1 MSKQVQL
8 RRGTTT
14 QHSTFTGAAGEV
26 TYDTDRKCLV
36 VHDGV
41 TAGGLPIL
49 GSVLLAPGNVNL
61 MQNILSRVAILGGSY
76 SSPALTVLNAA
87 YFGGPTTIGDLL
99 SSVAYLGG
107 VGTVTIDFAL
117 GRLQILMPLYGDVT
131 FATANRLVS
140 RVCQVSIP
148 CGATGRNLSFP
159 AGWIFVGGAAP
170 ASIAAN
176 KTALLELWCTGSSDT
191 EVIARYSV
199 QP

>member
-8 RRGTTT
+8 RRGTTA
-14 QHSTFTGAAGEV
+14 QHGTFTGAAGEV

-41 TAGGLPIL
+41 TAGGRPLLDALIL
-49 GSVLLAPGNVNL
+49 TPSGGLSSL
-61 MQNILSRVAILGGSY
+61 QNIASRVAILGGSY
-76 SSPALTVLNAA
+76 SSPALTVTNAA

-107 VGTVTIDFAL
+107 TGTVTIDFAL

-140 RVCQVSIP
+140 RVCQVMHSVR
-148 CGATGRNLSFP
+148 GDR
-159 AGWIFVGGAAP
+159 AG
-170 ASIAAN
+170 
-176 KTALLELWCTGSSDT
+176 T
-191 EVIARYSV
+191 
-199 QP
+199 